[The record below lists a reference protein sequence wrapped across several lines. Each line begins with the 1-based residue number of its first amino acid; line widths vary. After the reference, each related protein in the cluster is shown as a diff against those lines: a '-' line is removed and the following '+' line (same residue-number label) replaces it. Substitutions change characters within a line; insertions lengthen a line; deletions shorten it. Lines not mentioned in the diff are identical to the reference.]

1 MKRIIVFGDL
11 PIATKVVK
19 FIEKR
24 FDAKLVG
31 VVIGNKNPKKIDP
44 WDDELLT
51 DYARRTKIDVLDFEA
66 IKNSVNQYDLG
77 VSCRFSRIIPID
89 VINKFTI
96 GIVNFHGGLLP
107 EFGGLFSVNHTLLSG
122 STIGGGTLHWID
134 SGIDTGPIIKRC
146 VVEITD
152 DDTAFS
158 LFQKTQ
164 VVLLENFIALFSDI
178 INNEAKTK
186 TIVELVNEGHI
197 AKYFDKNSL
206 NGLKYISLHELD
218 KESSIIKI
226 RAFDFPGHEPAY
238 TLINGKKINLTMSRD
253 GARI

>member
-1 MKRIIVFGDL
+1 MKKIIVFGDL

-24 FDAKLVG
+24 PDVKLVG
-31 VVIGNKNPKKIDP
+31 VVIGKKNPKKIDP
-44 WDDELLT
+44 WDDEFLI
-51 DYARRTKIDVLDFEA
+51 DYARDTKIDVLDFEA
-66 IKNSVNQYDLG
+66 IKNSVIHYDLG
-77 VSCRFSRIIPID
+77 ISCRFSKIIPLD

-107 EFGGLFSVNHTLLSG
+107 EFGGLFSVNHTLLNG

-146 VVEITD
+146 VVEIGD
-152 DDTAFS
+152 EETAFS

-164 VVLLENFIALFSDI
+164 VALLENFIDLFSDI
-178 INNEAKTK
+178 INNEVKTK
-186 TIVELVNEGHI
+186 TMGELVDEGHK
-197 AKYFDKNSL
+197 ANYFDKNSL
-206 NGLKYISLHELD
+206 NGLKYIPLCELD
-218 KESSIIKI
+218 KESSINRI

-238 TLINGKKINLTMSRD
+238 THINGKKINLTMGSD
-253 GARI
+253 GM